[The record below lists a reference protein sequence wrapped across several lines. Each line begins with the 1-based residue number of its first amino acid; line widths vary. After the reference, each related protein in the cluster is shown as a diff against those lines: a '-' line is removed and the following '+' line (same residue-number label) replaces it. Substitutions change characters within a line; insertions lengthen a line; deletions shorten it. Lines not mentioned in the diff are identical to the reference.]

1 MVVKASGLHKAL
13 PAVASFLNLSAPPP
27 SLQSGAESPPAD
39 DGRGAGPACPPSYP
53 DMKPVRSDP
62 GAADSCPTRNRLA
75 VLLQVRVSKFPL
87 RLIQTS
93 RLGVLTKPVII
104 RLALAGNAGRLPS
117 RHRLP
122 SSGLLPSANAAS
134 SRPRPRRRC
143 RLAPSADPGRAVG
156 AFRPSRLVR
165 ARDSRCAL
173 SAAGGGGLDPCWAT
187 WAGSCEGRR
196 GEAGGPAES
205 GESLRTNA

>member
-39 DGRGAGPACPPSYP
+39 DGGGGAGPACPPSYP

-62 GAADSCPTRNRLA
+62 GAADSCPTRNRVA

-104 RLALAGNAGRLPS
+104 RLGARRTCWEASKPTSTLFLRSRSFRQCRFQPAQAPPTVSARPVRRPWTSCWRLSPFATGARAGQPV
-117 RHRLP
+117 
-122 SSGLLPSANAAS
+122 
-134 SRPRPRRRC
+134 RPFRRWRRRTGS
-143 RLAPSADPGRAVG
+143 LLGN
-156 AFRPSRLVR
+156 L
-165 ARDSRCAL
+165 
-173 SAAGGGGLDPCWAT
+173 GG
-187 WAGSCEGRR
+187 
-196 GEAGGPAES
+196 
-205 GESLRTNA
+205 